1 MDIEQFVARLEWLED
16 ERRKDKLTISTLQ
29 ERLASLESSLPGM
42 VQQIKDLTGDLARL
56 TASLARIDQVESA
69 IAQVRVEFS
78 RTLDTSERTRAEHD
92 REVDRARQGDMDVV
106 NKSFAELR
114 KSIETIGELRRGLQ
128 SRTEEDFRLSRLI
141 EELEQKVTQTRRS
154 DDEYRHAQKLIEDG
168 QRQEAK
174 RVTDLQG
181 EVAAMRKRME
191 EQRGK
196 LDVTV
201 DTLRKVETRLA
212 DFQTTEGER
221 RQAQVAFIEK
231 QNMLNVDRDRTWKEW
246 QTRFEQIDSVS
257 TNLDTQLQSL
267 DATHRAIKRAQEG
280 FEEITQRFERR
291 INEITEMQRLSEDR
305 FRQEWVGFRAD
316 DQKRWTNYTLSQ
328 EEQQREAGRQYDKL
342 VERMTLIEESTH
354 ELNDALTQNAEQTL
368 KRLQGLMALSR
379 EWLEMQEQ
387 NGNALRS

>member
-78 RTLDTSERTRAEHD
+78 RALDTSERTRAEHD
-92 REVDRARQGDMDVV
+92 REVDRVRQGDMDVV

-196 LDVTV
+196 LDVTA

-387 NGNALRS
+387 NGNSLRS

>member
-1 MDIEQFVARLEWLED
+1 
-16 ERRKDKLTISTLQ
+16 
-29 ERLASLESSLPGM
+29 
-42 VQQIKDLTGDLARL
+42 
-56 TASLARIDQVESA
+56 
-69 IAQVRVEFS
+69 
-78 RTLDTSERTRAEHD
+78 
-92 REVDRARQGDMDVV
+92 MDVV

-114 KSIETIGELRRGLQ
+114 KSIESIGELRRGLQ

-181 EVAAMRKRME
+181 EVAAIRKRME

-328 EEQQREAGRQYDKL
+328 EEKQREAGRQYDKL
-342 VERMTLIEESTH
+342 VERTTLIEESTH

-387 NGNALRS
+387 NGNSLRS

>member
-1 MDIEQFVARLEWLED
+1 MDIEQFMARLEWLED

-29 ERLASLESSLPGM
+29 ERITSLEATFPGM
-42 VQQIKDLTGDLARL
+42 TQQIKDLTGDLARL
-56 TASLARIDQVESA
+56 TASLARLDQIDNSV
-69 IAQVRVEFS
+69 AQARVEFS
-78 RTLDTSERTRAEHD
+78 RALDTAERSRAEHD
-92 REVDRARQGDMDVV
+92 REVDRVRQADLDMV
-106 NKSFAELR
+106 NKTFAELR
-114 KSIETIGELRRGLQ
+114 KSIESIGELRRGLQ
-128 SRTEEDFRLSRLI
+128 SRTEEDFRLARLI
-141 EELEQKVTQTRRS
+141 EELEQKVTQIRRS

-168 QRQEAK
+168 QRQETK

-181 EVAAMRKRME
+181 EVAAIRKRLE

-196 LDVTV
+196 LDVSV

-212 DFQTTEGER
+212 DFQATESER

-231 QNMLNVDRDRTWKEW
+231 QNMLNVDRERTWKEW
-246 QTRFEQIDSVS
+246 QTRFEQIDAVS
-257 TNLDTQLQSL
+257 TNLDTQLQAL

-328 EEQQREAGRQYDKL
+328 DELQREAGRQSEKL
-342 VERMTLIEESTH
+342 TERLSLIEESTQ
-354 ELNDALTQNAEQTL
+354 EVKDALVQSSEQTL
-368 KRLQGLMALSR
+368 KRMQGLMALAR
-379 EWLEMQEQ
+379 EWLENQEQ
-387 NGNALRS
+387 SGIPLRG

>member
-78 RTLDTSERTRAEHD
+78 RSLDTSERTRAEHD
-92 REVDRARQGDMDVV
+92 REVDRARQADMDVV

-114 KSIETIGELRRGLQ
+114 KSIESIGELRRGLQ

-181 EVAAMRKRME
+181 EVAAIRKRME

-387 NGNALRS
+387 NGNSLRS